1 MGGMNIKVSNSESAR
16 LDGIYTK
23 LNSGSQT
30 IHYPDLPFHRLSII
44 CLLKYAYKK
53 APKNGAFL

>member
-1 MGGMNIKVSNSESAR
+1 MNIKVLNSESAR

-30 IHYPDLPFHRLSII
+30 THYPDFPFHRLSII